1 MQYEYESAT
10 KQVREELDDPYLK
23 VVYDDREQEY
33 QVLKWLQT
41 GCDRGYYAH
50 QMSFDEWDRRAI
62 EKLRAG
68 RWSRIDVKTFAHN
81 MREQKEKVDRQGKE
95 EVREAGREFGKDI
108 WNHVLH
114 PKIISYQR

>member
-41 GCDRGYYAH
+41 GCDRGYYSY

-81 MREQKEKVDRQGKE
+81 MRQNNAKIKQDGKT
-95 EVREAGREFGKDI
+95 EVREAGQEFGKDV